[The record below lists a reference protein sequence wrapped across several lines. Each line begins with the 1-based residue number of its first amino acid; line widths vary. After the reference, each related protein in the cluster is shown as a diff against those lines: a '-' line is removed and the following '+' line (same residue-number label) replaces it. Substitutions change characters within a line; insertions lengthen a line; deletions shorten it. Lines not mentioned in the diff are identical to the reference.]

1 MSTADKKASE
11 ALNGA
16 PDTPQAANT
25 VPGPLV
31 ADTPSVSGQAAQQA
45 GQALPE
51 PQQRFDYRRA
61 IRKRFI
67 FLFGGLLV
75 GLVLAVVDLLTGAAN
90 VATSDVMCVISQ
102 WVTGCEAPKIAV
114 TVVKVYRVP
123 TVLTAIGVGASLGV
137 AGSIMQTI
145 LRNPLASP
153 YTLGISA
160 GAGFGAAL
168 TIVTGFAAIEG
179 LGIWLVPFN
188 AFVFALLTCLLIY
201 GIGSFKRLTPG
212 TMILA
217 GIGLSFLFNAL
228 QSMMQYGA
236 TAEQN
241 QNIVF
246 WLFGSLSKS
255 DTSTAL
261 LMLGLV
267 LVLLPMLMVKSWQFT
282 ALQLGDEKAI
292 GLGINVKRLRLMGFA
307 AASLLT
313 ATAVSFVG
321 TIGFVGL
328 AGPHVARLLVGE
340 DQRFFMPL
348 SALFGSLILLLADIV
363 SKSLLEG
370 FVFPIGIITS
380 LIGVPVFFSVVLSKR
395 RSYFS

>member
-1 MSTADKKASE
+1 MSTADKPVSEPANGSPASP
-11 ALNGA
+11 GA
-16 PDTPQAANT
+16 G
-25 VPGPLV
+25 GPLAAKPARV
-31 ADTPSVSGQAAQQA
+31 QGQAAQPQ
-45 GQALPE
+45 GQQPLPD
-51 PQQRFDYRRA
+51 QQRFDYRQA
-61 IRKRFI
+61 IRKRFV
-67 FLFGGLLV
+67 FLLGGLFI

-90 VATSDVMCVISQ
+90 VAPGDVLCVLSQ
-102 WVTGCEAPKIAV
+102 WATGCEAPKIAV
-114 TVVKVYRVP
+114 TVVQVYRVP

-188 AFVFALLTCLLIY
+188 AFVFALTTCFLIY
-201 GIGSFKRLTPG
+201 AIGSFKKLTPG

-255 DTSTAL
+255 DTRTAL
-261 LMLGLV
+261 VMIGLV
-267 LVLLPMLMVKSWQFT
+267 LVLLPVLMAKSWQFT

-292 GLGINVKRLRLMGFA
+292 GLGVNVKRLRLLGFA
-307 AASLLT
+307 LASLLT

-348 SALFGSLILLLADIV
+348 SALFGALILLLADIV